1 MGIRRRDV
9 ASATAIA
16 AAATVAA
23 VAVPARAHSKDES
36 TWDLIKRTGQVRMG
50 IFEYS
55 PYFMRDK
62 ASGEW
67 VGAMV
72 EMAKDIAK
80 ELDVKLGDTIVW
92 NVQGVEIP
100 TRITSLRKVV

>member
-62 ASGEW
+62 ASGDGSAPW
-67 VGAMV
+67 STWAR
-72 EMAKDIAK
+72 
-80 ELDVKLGDTIVW
+80 TS
-92 NVQGVEIP
+92 P
-100 TRITSLRKVV
+100 TS

>member
-16 AAATVAA
+16 AAAVTVAA
-23 VAVPARAHSKDES
+23 VSAPARAQPKNES

-72 EMAKDIAK
+72 DMGKDIAN
-80 ELDVKLGDTIVW
+80 ELKVKFVP
-92 NVQGVEIP
+92 VEVGGFGESVL
-100 TRITSLRKVV
+100 SLQSGKVD